1 MDGTGEADGRTRD
14 EESREGVLAAIGNTP
29 LIELRTLS
37 EATGCRILAKVEFSN
52 PGGCQKDRVA
62 KRIVEEAEA
71 AGLLGGSNQ
80 TIVEGTS
87 GSTGISLS
95 LMARARGYK
104 CIIVMPDDQAA
115 EKQEMLRILGA
126 EVQLVRPAAI
136 VNKVGGAVHS
146 QCPDISVILLVNQGP
161 LLQRRPTASK
171 RNRGRVFC

>member
-1 MDGTGEADGRTRD
+1 MKLIPGTVCRKLRLGSATIRARVPRHTQTMDTNTAAFCA
-14 EESREGVLAAIGNTP
+14 AAISVSIGVAAFSLLWFGRRQTHQKGVAGHGFPALVGNTA
-29 LIELRTLS
+29 LIEITSLS
-37 EATGCRILAKVEFSN
+37 KATGCRILAKVEFSN

-104 CIIVMPDDQAA
+104 VCVWIV
-115 EKQEMLRILGA
+115 
-126 EVQLVRPAAI
+126 
-136 VNKVGGAVHS
+136 
-146 QCPDISVILLVNQGP
+146 
-161 LLQRRPTASK
+161 
-171 RNRGRVFC
+171 